1 VSIRRDY
8 KNTATGPRRR
18 KTARRY
24 GLTVITLILI
34 GLFGGLLAY
43 IKGDGSRPAPV
54 AVVPVVPA
62 PAAVIPAAPPP
73 KPVPTPVA
81 EPAPV
86 KPKYDFY
93 TELPKRQIDVQREEA
108 APKVT
113 PQPLSSPR
121 TQPVVDPQR
130 KPTLPQRTTTKPAVA
145 TSPSRGT
152 QPASAPRKP
161 AQPLTRESTI
171 IVITP

>member
-1 VSIRRDY
+1 MSIRRDY

-18 KTARRY
+18 KTARRH

-54 AVVPVVPA
+54 AAVPAVPA
-62 PAAVIPAAPPP
+62 PAAVVPAAPPP
-73 KPVPTPVA
+73 KPVPATVA

-108 APKVT
+108 APKT
-113 PQPLSSPR
+113 APQPPPSPR
-121 TQPVVDPQR
+121 TQPAIDPQR
-130 KPTLPQRTTTKPAVA
+130 KPAIPQKNTTKPTVA
-145 TSPSRGT
+145 TSLTKGS
-152 QPASAPRKP
+152 QPASTPPKP
-161 AQPLTRESTI
+161 AQPLARESTI
-171 IVITP
+171 IVKTP